1 MKRLGKN
8 SFDTILLISVSGER
22 PKSQRFH
29 HSWSIFLAV
38 GIHRHDL
45 QLGQA
50 SSFHAIYVRIKQEIT
65 YSLLF
70 SECPTLCWSNVNTF
84 SWHCFGVPR
93 HQSAGFAWEWE
104 WAPLVLSEG
113 FFFFNWTFLTQVFH
127 DVIMLSK
134 NSSLNSSSVLYRF
147 CAQCK
152 RPLSTHTCLNVIPE
166 D

>member
-22 PKSQRFH
+22 PKSQWFH

-50 SSFHAIYVRIKQEIT
+50 SSFHAIYLRIKQEIT

-93 HQSAGFAWEWE
+93 HQSAGFVWEWE

-113 FFFFNWTFLTQVFH
+113 FFFLIGLFWPKSSMMSLCLAKIHLWTPVVCCI
-127 DVIMLSK
+127 D
-134 NSSLNSSSVLYRF
+134 SVL
-147 CAQCK
+147 
-152 RPLSTHTCLNVIPE
+152 NVRGHYPHILA
-166 D
+166 